1 MSVLQDIAL
10 LDARRG
16 VTMFNRISVP
26 NLGIV
31 ENMSYHQCKSCGHKE
46 FVFGENGA
54 LQTAEELS
62 MEVLGQ
68 ACFLPSYCHI
78 RSFWITSI
86 YMRIIVT
93 LSNMGDVSSTK

>member
-1 MSVLQDIAL
+1 MQDIAL

-31 ENMSYHQCKSCGHKE
+31 ENMSYHECKSCGHKE

-54 LQTAEELS
+54 IRTAEQLN

-68 ACFLPSYCHI
+68 A
-78 RSFWITSI
+78 SFHTSLLTYFGTACTMHFYI
-86 YMRIIVT
+86 
-93 LSNMGDVSSTK
+93 SH